1 MIKNFHSN
9 QHGSA
14 STKMLVFAAILGLF
28 GHAAFNYIPV
38 AYNGQNFKE
47 EMRTAVLS
55 GTALPGSL
63 NPSEVT
69 KNRLIKFLKDN
80 GYPANAVIDA
90 KQTNGVITATAR
102 YSQEV
107 NILPFGAYKYTYS
120 FDNTSTPAGFLMK

>member
-1 MIKNFHSN
+1 MNQSFHQN
-9 QHGSA
+9 QRGSA
-14 STKMLVFAAILGLF
+14 STKMLVVAAILGLL
-28 GHAAFNYIPV
+28 GHAAYNYIPV
-38 AYNGQNFKE
+38 AYNGQTLKQ
-47 EMRTAVLS
+47 EMHTAVLS
-55 GTALPGSL
+55 GTVLPTTS

-69 KNRLIKFLKDN
+69 KNRLMKFVKEN

-120 FDNTSTPAGFLMK
+120 FDNTSTLLGFK